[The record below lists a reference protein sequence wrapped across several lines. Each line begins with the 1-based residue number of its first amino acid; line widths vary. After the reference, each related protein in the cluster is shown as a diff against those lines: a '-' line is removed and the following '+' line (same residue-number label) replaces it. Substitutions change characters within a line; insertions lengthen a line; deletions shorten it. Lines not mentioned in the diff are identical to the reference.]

1 VSVWTVWSIPVPLW
15 CASIGSGETV
25 SATAESAFH
34 YSRSSSGSWP
44 PRYAPPS
51 SKAASRASSVG
62 WFASIAPS
70 FRRSSGGWRAS
81 EGESGRN
88 LHFAGPSFGAWGS
101 RRGGVEGTFIP
112 LPHCPGSEGL
122 PGGARRKEEPSFR
135 GSSAPESFREM
146 TGPALG
152 PPEGPVPSPP
162 GVLTQGALT
171 ATPGSSAYRCL
182 LLTSSSHRPPCWQA
196 EEEGDAVRAL
206 ASKGCG
212 ARAGGREGAR
222 PRASVRR
229 ARKPWRPAGTRRGTA
244 PRTAEPRVKARHAPY
259 SEG

>member
-1 VSVWTVWSIPVPLW
+1 MSVWTAWIIPVPLW

-44 PRYAPPS
+44 PRYAPLS

-182 LLTSSSHRPPCWQA
+182 LLLLLRT
-196 EEEGDAVRAL
+196 
-206 ASKGCG
+206 
-212 ARAGGREGAR
+212 
-222 PRASVRR
+222 VRR
-229 ARKPWRPAGTRRGTA
+229 AGRPKRKEMLCVLSLPRGAAHGPVAGRVRGLVRRCVVRESRGVRWGLGGA
-244 PRTAEPRVKARHAPY
+244 QRHVQPSRA
-259 SEG
+259 